1 MPKLILTFIRACFAA
16 AALTISLA
24 FAVALPSIAAASTS
38 ALTSTTSKAAADT
51 FRGNGWWW
59 AGASQ
64 SGTGFF
70 FEAQRD
76 SAFVAFFV
84 YDDAGNPTWY
94 SATGTLIAG
103 SGAGFAFSGTLDTC
117 RGGQAAGSNTPA
129 KPTCLPAGNVS
140 INFTGATAAS
150 VNLPA
155 RSFAAERFNFNGIG
169 STVTGNQPET
179 GWYWNAAQDGRGYA
193 VEVQN
198 GVIFLAM
205 FHYAPDGRATW
216 DTFSGNVGVSG
227 QFSGSFNSRTG
238 GQTLA
243 GAYRAPS
250 SPTLTPGFAGQ
261 FSTACV
267 GSLTFPGNATP
278 SSVNRF
284 GFVLTDTQACATAQ
298 GGGSNAGNIFK
309 TEATRVG
316 RDAAL
321 RTLNQ
326 QGAAGF
332 AFVTGLAVQT
342 NPGASEAV
350 LAFADLYAKGDA
362 GVTYQYV
369 ADLVVDDATAFLNRV
384 NSRGAEG
391 YILKSQYAFNPTNI
405 LTTDSYY
412 LFVKSTRRAT
422 TYSYRL
428 LPQAST
434 SSPSLAEINQ
444 QGSAGYV
451 FRVTLIFG
459 TQVVSL
465 YVRDNTSG
473 ATYTYETT
481 PMPNS
486 SEAALSEFNA
496 QGARFFIYKGGLV
509 ADTGLLN
516 LYERASTNTVVPQY
530 AMTPTNAF
538 EPIADR
544 VNKANDFAGRGLFYW
559 GELAFNGSA
568 DIVSLFY
575 KGPPAVLNPF
585 YGVVFP

>member
-1 MPKLILTFIRACFAA
+1 
-16 AALTISLA
+16 
-24 FAVALPSIAAASTS
+24 
-38 ALTSTTSKAAADT
+38 
-51 FRGNGWWW
+51 
-59 AGASQ
+59 
-64 SGTGFF
+64 
-70 FEAQRD
+70 
-76 SAFVAFFV
+76 
-84 YDDAGNPTWY
+84 
-94 SATGTLIAG
+94 
-103 SGAGFAFSGTLDTC
+103 
-117 RGGQAAGSNTPA
+117 
-129 KPTCLPAGNVS
+129 
-140 INFTGATAAS
+140 
-150 VNLPA
+150 
-155 RSFAAERFNFNGIG
+155 
-169 STVTGNQPET
+169 
-179 GWYWNAAQDGRGYA
+179 
-193 VEVQN
+193 
-198 GVIFLAM
+198 
-205 FHYAPDGRATW
+205 
-216 DTFSGNVGVSG
+216 
-227 QFSGSFNSRTG
+227 
-238 GQTLA
+238 
-243 GAYRAPS
+243 
-250 SPTLTPGFAGQ
+250 
-261 FSTACV
+261 V

-284 GFVLTDTQACATAQ
+284 GFVLTDAQACATAQ
-298 GGGSNAGNIFK
+298 GGGGTAGNIFK
-309 TEATRVG
+309 TEAPRVG

-321 RTLNQ
+321 QTLNQ

-342 NPGASEAV
+342 NPGAGLPEFA
-350 LAFADLYAKGDA
+350 LADLYAKGDA

-369 ADLVVDDATAFLNRV
+369 TDLSVDNAAAFLNRV

-391 YILKSQYAFNPTNI
+391 YVLKAQYAFNPTNI

-412 LFVKSTRRAT
+412 LFAKSTRRAT

-465 YVRDNTSG
+465 YVRDNTNG

-486 SEAALSEFNA
+486 SAAALSEFNA

-509 ADTGLLN
+509 ADSGLLN
-516 LYERASTNTVVPQY
+516 LYERASTTTVVPQY

-544 VNKANDFAGRGLFYW
+544 VNKANDFAGRGLFYQ

-575 KGPPAVLNPF
+575 KGPAVVLNPF
-585 YGVVFP
+585 FGVVFP

>member
-1 MPKLILTFIRACFAA
+1 MPKLIRTFIRNFLAA
-16 AALTISLA
+16 AALALT
-24 FAVALPSIAAASTS
+24 FAVALPSFAIATP
-38 ALTSTTSKAAADT
+38 TTNKAAADT

-70 FEAQRD
+70 IEAQRD
-76 SAFVAFFV
+76 TAFVAFFV
-84 YDDAGNPTWY
+84 YDNAGNPTWY
-94 SATGTLIAG
+94 TATGALIAS
-103 SGAGFAFSGTLDTC
+103 SGVAFSFSGTLSTC
-117 RGGQAAGSNTPA
+117 RGGQASSSNTPA
-129 KPTCLPAGNVS
+129 KPTCPTAGNVS
-140 INFTGATAAS
+140 INFTGITTATVS
-150 VNLPA
+150 LPA
-155 RSFAAERFNFNGIG
+155 RSFAAERFNFNGLG
-169 STVTGNQPET
+169 STVSGNQPET

-198 GVIFLAM
+198 GVIFLTM

-216 DTFSGNVGVSG
+216 NTFSGNVGTSG
-227 QFSGSFNSRTG
+227 QFSGNFSTFTG

-243 GAYRAPS
+243 GPYRAPS
-250 SPTLTPGFAGQ
+250 TPFVTPGFAGQ

-284 GFVLTDTQACATAQ
+284 GFVLTDAQACATAQ
-298 GGGSNAGNIFK
+298 SGGGTASNIFK
-309 TEATRVG
+309 TEAPRAG

-321 RTLNQ
+321 QILNQ

-332 AFVTGLAVQT
+332 AFVAELAVQT
-342 NPGASEAV
+342 NPGAGSPEFAV
-350 LAFADLYAKGDA
+350 ADLYAKGDA

-369 ADLVVDDATAFLNRV
+369 ADLAVGDAAAFLNRV

-391 YILKSQYAFNPTNI
+391 YVLKAQYAFNPTNI

-412 LFVKSTRRAT
+412 LFAKSTRRAT

-428 LPQAST
+428 LPQSST

-451 FRVTLIFG
+451 FRVTLVFG
-459 TQVVSL
+459 AQVVSL
-465 YVRDNTSG
+465 YVRDNTNG

-486 SEAALSEFNA
+486 SATALSEFNA

-516 LYERASTNTVVPQY
+516 LYERASTTTVVPQY
-530 AMTPTNAF
+530 AMSPSNTY
-538 EPIADR
+538 EPIPTK
-544 VNKANDFAGRGLFYW
+544 VTKANDFFARGLFYQ
-559 GELAFNGSA
+559 GELAFNGGA

-585 YGVVFP
+585 FGVVFP

>member
-1 MPKLILTFIRACFAA
+1 MPKLIRTFIRTC
-16 AALTISLA
+16 L
-24 FAVALPSIAAASTS
+24 AVATLALAVVLPSIAVT
-38 ALTSTTSKAAADT
+38 TTSPPTTNKAAADT

-70 FEAQRD
+70 IEAQRD
-76 SAFVAFFV
+76 TAFVAFFV
-84 YDDAGNPTWY
+84 YDNAGNPTWY
-94 SATGTLIAG
+94 TAAGTLIAS
-103 SGAGFAFSGTLDTC
+103 SGAGFSFNGTLSTC
-117 RGGQAAGSNTPA
+117 SGGQAASSNTPA
-129 KPTCLPAGNVS
+129 KPTCPTAGNVS
-140 INFTGATAAS
+140 INFTSGTAAT

-155 RSFAAERFNFNGIG
+155 RSFAAERFNFNGLG
-169 STVTGNQPET
+169 SVVSGNQPET

-198 GVIFLAM
+198 GVIFLTM
-205 FHYAPDGRATW
+205 FHYALDGRATW
-216 DTFSGNVGVSG
+216 NTFSGNVGTSG
-227 QFSGSFNSRTG
+227 QFSGNFSTSTG

-243 GAYRAPS
+243 GPYRAPS
-250 SPTLTPGFAGQ
+250 TPTVTPGFAGQ

-284 GFVLTDTQACATAQ
+284 GFVLTDAQACATAQ
-298 GGGSNAGNIFK
+298 GGGGTAGNIFK
-309 TEATRVG
+309 TEAPRAG

-321 RTLNQ
+321 QTLNQ

-342 NPGASEAV
+342 NPGAGLPEFA
-350 LAFADLYAKGDA
+350 LADLYAKGDA
-362 GVTYQYV
+362 GVTYQY
-369 ADLVVDDATAFLNRV
+369 ATDLAVDNATAFLNRV

-391 YILKSQYAFNPTNI
+391 YVLKAQYAFNPTNI

-412 LFVKSTRRAT
+412 LFAKSTRRAA

-444 QGSAGYV
+444 QGSAGYA

-465 YVRDNTSG
+465 YVRDNTNG

-486 SEAALSEFNA
+486 SAAALSEFNA

-509 ADTGLLN
+509 ADSGLLN
-516 LYERASTNTVVPQY
+516 LYERTSTNTVVPQY

-544 VNKANDFAGRGLFYW
+544 VTKANDFAGRGLFYQ

-575 KGPPAVLNPF
+575 KGPAVVLNPF
-585 YGVVFP
+585 FGVVFP